1 MQIDLA
7 FPFSPSSSFFFLSFF
22 FSFFSFFSFFFGRK
36 SESTRWREVRG
47 KVLATQMF
55 VISPFMDRLT
65 ALELAGATFKLNYL
79 NLKCLLSG
87 N

>member
-1 MQIDLA
+1 
-7 FPFSPSSSFFFLSFF
+7 
-22 FSFFSFFSFFFGRK
+22 
-36 SESTRWREVRG
+36 
-47 KVLATQMF
+47 MF